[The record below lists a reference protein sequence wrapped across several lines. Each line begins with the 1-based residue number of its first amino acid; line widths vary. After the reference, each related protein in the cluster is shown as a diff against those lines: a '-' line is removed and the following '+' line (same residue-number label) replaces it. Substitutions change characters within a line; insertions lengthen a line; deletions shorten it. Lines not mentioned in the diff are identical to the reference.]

1 MSDINFVRPHSLP
14 IAKAR
19 TLVQKVA
26 DGLATEYSLSSE
38 WDGNTLRFHRAGVDG
53 ELEVTASEIRL
64 NVTLGILLK
73 SLKGTLVGYIERHF
87 DEALVAKPKVAEKK
101 PAKKTTRK
109 G

>member
-1 MSDINFVRPHSLP
+1 MSDINFVKPHSLP

-19 TLVQKVA
+19 ALVQKVA

-38 WDGNTLRFHRAGVDG
+38 WDGNTLRIHRAGVDG

-64 NVTLGILLK
+64 DVSLGILLK
-73 SLKGTLVGYIERHF
+73 PLKRTLVGYIERHF
-87 DEALVAKPKVAEKK
+87 DEALAAKPKAAEKK
-101 PAKKTTRK
+101 PAKKAARK